1 MLNEEQQAELLE
13 RFLASR
19 EGDEWQGFVEATK
32 KALEAAPDAETVLV
46 PAAFLREAIADS
58 QARKGGSVHFYRSTV
73 FVMLV
78 PIWLRTRATTAD
90 CSMPHNFEGTA
101 DETRTCR

>member
-1 MLNEEQQAELLE
+1 MLNEEQQAELLG

-46 PAAFLREAIADS
+46 PAAFLREAIADI
-58 QARKGGSVHFYRSTV
+58 ATNPLV
-73 FVMLV
+73 FLHMKEAWSREAAALN
-78 PIWLRTRATTAD
+78 LTE
-90 CSMPHNFEGTA
+90 EGK
-101 DETRTCR
+101 